1 MISILPLVEGYSQL
15 HGFSFFWV
23 SSLRFGK
30 THTHTHKAGLFKTQV
45 SESKCVCT
53 WWLKT
58 QACCKHVT
66 TVNEGTQAAWCW
78 GRQWSLYV
86 SIKHQH
92 ADLLHHEKTLIM
104 LMYNEI
110 MWKFV
115 LRLKMYL
122 SHLFSM
128 LHYTLVTSTFLL
140 AYLFQGWEFEKKDID
155 YLSYD
160 YRDQSTW
167 RQGQS
172 GTLLTITSA
181 GKKRNGSPYSQTKI
195 TTAI

>member
-1 MISILPLVEGYSQL
+1 
-15 HGFSFFWV
+15 
-23 SSLRFGK
+23 
-30 THTHTHKAGLFKTQV
+30 
-45 SESKCVCT
+45 
-53 WWLKT
+53 
-58 QACCKHVT
+58 
-66 TVNEGTQAAWCW
+66 
-78 GRQWSLYV
+78 
-86 SIKHQH
+86 
-92 ADLLHHEKTLIM
+92 M

-160 YRDQSTW
+160 YRDQST
-167 RQGQS
+167 
-172 GTLLTITSA
+172 
-181 GKKRNGSPYSQTKI
+181 
-195 TTAI
+195 